1 MADVFTAKNWR
12 DLIKPRRLEVDQESL
27 TANYGKF
34 TAEPLER
41 GFGTTLG
48 NSLRRVLL
56 SSLQGAAI
64 TTVKIDGVD
73 HEFTTIP
80 EVSEDVTDIVLNLKE
95 VLLRMYTNEQK
106 TIRIEVDGPK
116 EVKAGDILCD
126 DQVEILNPDHH
137 ICTVSEGGKLRME
150 LTCRRGRG
158 YVPAVGNKTPGA
170 PIGTIPID
178 SLFSPITKVNYQVTN
193 ARVGQ
198 VTDYDRL
205 VLEVWTDG
213 SVQPQDAVA
222 YAARIIK
229 EQLTVFINF
238 DETEEPAPIEEPKEE
253 AKLNENLFRSV
264 DELELSVRSANCLQ
278 QANIKTIGDLVQRTE
293 AEMLKTK
300 NFGRKSLKEIKE
312 ILAEMGLSL
321 GMKLENWPPKSA
333 PAASVAPAGVPAAGA
348 PAPAPAPGGVAA
360 SAVQSVPKA

>member
-1 MADVFTAKNWR
+1 MAEVFNAKNWR
-12 DLIKPRRLEVDQESL
+12 DLIKPRRLEVDAEAL
-27 TANYGKF
+27 TQTYGKF
-34 TAEPLER
+34 VAEPLER

-64 TTVKIDGVD
+64 TSVKIEGVD
-73 HEFTTIP
+73 HEFTTVP
-80 EVSEDVTDIVLNLKE
+80 EVTEDVTDIVLNLKE
-95 VLLRMYTNEQK
+95 VLLRMHTNEQK
-106 TIRIEVDGPK
+106 TLRIEVEGPK
-116 EVKAGDILCD
+116 EVKAGDIIAD
-126 DQVEILNPDHH
+126 DQVEILNPGHH
-137 ICTVSEGGKLRME
+137 ICTLSEGGKLRME
-150 LTCRRGRG
+150 MTCRRGRG
-158 YVPAVGNKTPGA
+158 YVPAVNNKNVGD

-178 SLFSPITKVNYQVTN
+178 ALFSPMRKVNYQVTN

-198 VTDYDRL
+198 VTDYDKL
-205 VLEVWTDG
+205 ILEVWTDG
-213 SVQPQDAVA
+213 AVTPQDAVA
-222 YAARIIK
+222 YAAKIIK

-238 DETEEPAPIEEPKEE
+238 DETEEPVIAESPKEE

-321 GMKLENWPPKSA
+321 GMKLENWPQK
-333 PAASVAPAGVPAAGA
+333 PAAPL
-348 PAPAPAPGGVAA
+348 
-360 SAVQSVPKA
+360 SAEPKA